1 MNMPTYSTTTECPT
15 FDFLKIED
23 HNTTHIHV
31 SCGKR
36 VSVER
41 NKYIFNN
48 IYFKTIYIKQG
59 F

>member
-1 MNMPTYSTTTECPT
+1 MNAYSKTTECPI

-23 HNTTHIHV
+23 HDTTHIHV

-36 VSVER
+36 VSLEK

-48 IYFKTIYIKQG
+48 IF
-59 F
+59 